1 MSKKRAVKLMLFTA
15 VTLSAVY
22 AVTRKRAAKAAPV
35 KETAPPAPAAQ
46 ATAKK
51 QKKKKK
57 KKKEKSRKPRKQSSV
72 LRTWLLCMAVV
83 FCMAL
88 SEALFPAVLPILR
101 GKAFADFKN
110 YDETPSI
117 QRGVTDRFADLQKE
131 LTALL
136 DKEDGDWSLWLY
148 DLTENREFT
157 YNNVQMPSASLMKLF
172 VAGTYFDRVENDELE
187 LTEYAEDN
195 LYSMLAHSSNDAWA
209 RMEEIIGYGN
219 VYAAYG
225 MINDFAEALGC
236 TETGRF
242 IDPDSSNG
250 GNFTSVRD
258 VGLVMKLLYEGNYV
272 SKQCCDTI
280 LNALLQQK
288 YIAKIPAGIPD
299 DEAEVANKTGELIG
313 AENDA
318 AIVYGNK
325 TDYILVI
332 MSDNVEGE
340 KAREFIVNL
349 SGMVFNTMEDKD
361 GKLPFPEKSSPEK
374 GAPDKENK
382 IRNS

>member
-225 MINDFAEALGC
+225 MI
-236 TETGRF
+236 
-242 IDPDSSNG
+242 
-250 GNFTSVRD
+250 
-258 VGLVMKLLYEGNYV
+258 EGNYV

-374 GAPDKENK
+374 GVPDKENK

>member
-1 MSKKRAVKLMLFTA
+1 MSKKRAVKLILFTA
-15 VTLSAVY
+15 VTAAAVY
-22 AVTRKRAAKAAPV
+22 AVSRKRTAKAAPV
-35 KETAPPAPAAQ
+35 TKAAPPAPAAEVP
-46 ATAKK
+46 A
-51 QKKKKK
+51 KKKKRK
-57 KKKEKSRKPRKQSSV
+57 KIKKSRKQPSV
-72 LRTWLLCMAVV
+72 LRTWLLCMATG
-83 FCMAL
+83 FCLAL

-101 GKAFADFKN
+101 GKAFADLKN
-110 YDETPSI
+110 FDETADV

-136 DKEDGDWSLWLY
+136 SKEDGDWALWLY
-148 DLTENREFT
+148 DLTEDREFT
-157 YNNVQMPSASLMKLF
+157 YNNAQMPSASLMKLF
-172 VAGTYFDRVENDELE
+172 VAGTYFDRVEKDELE
-187 LTEYAEDN
+187 YTEYAEDN
-195 LYSMLAHSSNDAWA
+195 LYSMLAYSSNDAWA

-225 MINDFAEALGC
+225 MINDFAESLGC
-236 TETGRF
+236 TETGRY
-242 IDPDSSNG
+242 IDPYSSNG

-258 VGLVMKLLYEGNYV
+258 AGLVMKLLYEGNFV
-272 SKQCCDTI
+272 SKQCSDTI
-280 LNALLQQK
+280 LGDLLQQK

-332 MSDNVEGE
+332 MSDNVNGE

-361 GKLPFPEKSSPEK
+361 GKLPFPETPSPAK
-374 GAPDKENK
+374 GTPGEETK